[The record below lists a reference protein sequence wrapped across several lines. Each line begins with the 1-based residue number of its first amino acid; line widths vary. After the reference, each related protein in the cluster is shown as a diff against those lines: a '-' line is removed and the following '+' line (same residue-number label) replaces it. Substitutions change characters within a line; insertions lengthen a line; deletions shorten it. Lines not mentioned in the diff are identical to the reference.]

1 MIVEFSTRRRKRAAR
16 ATCQGKTPMRREDQR
31 TRARK
36 NQFLNV
42 EEVAH
47 SHANARRSEV
57 DKMRL
62 AAVEALSRV
71 PCGATRRF
79 ETISAADLM

>member
-1 MIVEFSTRRRKRAAR
+1 
-16 ATCQGKTPMRREDQR
+16 MRDEEKK
-31 TRARK
+31 TRASK
-36 NQFLNV
+36 NQFLDV

-71 PCGATRRF
+71 PC
-79 ETISAADLM
+79 

>member
-1 MIVEFSTRRRKRAAR
+1 MDIGFPAPGCKRAAG
-16 ATCQGKTPMRREDQR
+16 ATCQGRTPMRDEEKK
-31 TRARK
+31 TRASK
-36 NQFLNV
+36 NQFLDV

-71 PCGATRRF
+71 PC
-79 ETISAADLM
+79 